1 MSALNDEQSERAI
14 SACYATWADNYY
26 DDYYSAAAPY
36 PPVHAD
42 LVREALIEGGVTT
55 LLDIGCGPASFLRHI
70 ADTDIVWHGFDL
82 TPEMVEESRKVIAG
96 MDRADSQVWVGSVLD
111 DHSFHAPGES
121 SKFDGAVMIGVL
133 PHVPEGQDEAVLQRM
148 CASVTP
154 GGVLV
159 AEARNALFGL
169 FTLNRPSFAF
179 ITNDLFDWVSLESK
193 AAPSEALALE
203 SVRFAL
209 AAHFRM
215 DLPPIR
221 PGKQGEQGY
230 DEVLARMHVPFELAE
245 TAQRAGW
252 VDVELRY
259 AHFHALPPMY
269 EKVVPAAFLAA
280 SLAMENP
287 RDWRGMVMASTVT
300 VVGRRPS

>member
-1 MSALNDEQSERAI
+1 MSTSDNDQVERAI
-14 SACYATWADNYY
+14 AGCYDNWEDYYY
-26 DDYYSAAAPY
+26 DNYYSAAAPY

-42 LVREALIEGGVTT
+42 LVRDALIEGGVTT
-55 LLDIGCGPASFLRHI
+55 LLDLGCGPASFLRHI
-70 ADTDIVWHGFDL
+70 ADTDITWHGFDL
-82 TPEMVEESRKVIAG
+82 TLEMVEESRKVVAD
-96 MDRADSQVWVGSVLD
+96 MDRKGSQVWVGSVLD
-111 DHSFHAPGES
+111 NQSFHAPGEPAE
-121 SKFDGAVMIGVL
+121 FDGAVMIGVL

-169 FTLNRPSFAF
+169 FTLNRPSFDLV
-179 ITNDLFDWVSLESK
+179 TNDLIDWVSLESK
-193 AAPSEALALE
+193 ATPSEALSLE
-203 SVRFAL
+203 SVRVAL

-221 PGKQGEQGY
+221 GGKQGEQGY

-245 TAQRAGW
+245 AARRAGW

-280 SLAMENP
+280 SLAMEDP